1 MNFRFL
7 PSAAGLVATTV
18 ALACAGAASFAATPS
33 GLTPGLIQALPEA
46 STASPAPPSLA
57 GEDAGG
63 GWREAKKETKA
74 DEAKKA
80 AAEKADAKKAATKLG
95 EPKSGKPVQVG
106 SFSDWGAFLAEGGKD
121 KTCYALATPKDRAP
135 AKLKRDP
142 AYIFISSRPAEK
154 VRNEVSVIM
163 GFAMKDGGEAKADIG
178 GENFD
183 LVAKGANAWIKN
195 PAEEARFIDALK
207 KGSKLIVKAPS
218 IKGNVTTD
226 TYSLAG
232 ISEALEK
239 VQKDCP

>member
-33 GLTPGLIQALPEA
+33 GLTPGLIEALPEA

-106 SFSDWGAFLAEGGKD
+106 SFERLGRFLAEGGKS
-121 KTCYALATPKDRAP
+121 KTCYALRRRRTARPPSSSAIP
-135 AKLKRDP
+135 P
-142 AYIFISSRPAEK
+142 ISSSPTGRPRRCATK
-154 VRNEVSVIM
+154 SPSS
-163 GFAMKDGGEAKADIG
+163 
-178 GENFD
+178 
-183 LVAKGANAWIKN
+183 W
-195 PAEEARFIDALK
+195 ALR
-207 KGSKLIVKAPS
+207 
-218 IKGNVTTD
+218 
-226 TYSLAG
+226 
-232 ISEALEK
+232 
-239 VQKDCP
+239 